1 MVDGMETMDEGALLE
16 VAQVLVESSPAA
28 ETEVIVDAQR
38 DRFARFAGS
47 GPTQSADRVMPHV
60 MVRVRV
66 ERDGGLAEAQAT
78 CDRLDAG
85 ATRDA
90 LTRALEFARFAPV
103 SKELIPMGGSVAVP
117 ACVGDER
124 ALECGFDV
132 MADWIERAIGACEGA
147 RLAPAGLAQV
157 AYGSRCLVNSAGRS
171 VSGSASRAAFSLT
184 ASDPDGG
191 GAGFAD
197 AIARQP
203 EGVDVERIVA
213 RAIGKGES
221 NRAPVGIEPGRYT
234 VVLEPNAVSS
244 LLLFAAY
251 QGFGAQD
258 VAEEASFLCGRR
270 GEQSFSELVSISDDA
285 GNDIYPGY
293 TFDWEGTPKQRVEL
307 VRDGV
312 LGGPVTDR
320 LWAAKHGV
328 ENTGH
333 AYPQPNTH
341 GPKPWNLV
349 MAGGSESV
357 EELVAGVERGLLVT
371 QLHYT
376 NMIDPRDLLLTGMT
390 RNGTFLIEGGEVRHA
405 VKNLRFTESLV
416 HAMASVSGVGSEREV
431 AGALFDGEI
440 VCPALRIEDFC
451 FTSSTDF

>member
-1 MVDGMETMDEGALLE
+1 MDESKALLE
-16 VAQVLVESSPAA
+16 VAQRLIEASPAA
-28 ETEVIVDAQR
+28 ETEVIVESQR
-38 DRFARFAGS
+38 ERFARFAGS
-47 GPTQSADRVMPHV
+47 GPTQSADRILPQV

-66 ERDGGLAEAQAT
+66 ERGGGLAEAQAT
-78 CDRLDAG
+78 CDSLDPQGTQA
-85 ATRDA
+85 A
-90 LTRALEFARFAPV
+90 L
-103 SKELIPMGGSVAVP
+103 
-117 ACVGDER
+117 ER
-124 ALECGFDV
+124 ALAMAGHAPISKDLVPMGDAVEVSPCEGDGAVGELGFDS
-132 MADWIERAIGACEGA
+132 MAGWIERALSSCEESD
-147 RLAPAGLAQV
+147 LVPAGLAQ
-157 AYGSRCLVNSAGRS
+157 ATFSTRCLVNSRGRS

-184 ASDPDGG
+184 ASDPAGG

-197 AIARQP
+197 AIARSP
-203 EGVDVERIVA
+203 RGLDVERVLE
-213 RAIGKGES
+213 RATTKGRN
-221 NRAPVGIEPGRYT
+221 NRSPVGIEPGRYT

-258 VAEEASFLCGRR
+258 VAEESSFLCGRR
-270 GEQSFSELVSISDDA
+270 GERSFSELVSLSDDA
-285 GNDIYPGY
+285 GNEVYPGY
-293 TFDWEGTPKQRVEL
+293 SFDWEGTPKQRVEL

-320 LWAAKHGV
+320 LWASRQGV

-333 AYPQPNTH
+333 AFPQPNTY
-341 GPKPWNLV
+341 GPKPGNLV
-349 MAGGSESV
+349 LAAGEESM
-357 EELVAGVERGLLVT
+357 EELVGGVERGLLIT

-390 RNGTFLIEGGEVRHA
+390 RNGTFLIEKGEIRHA

-416 HAMASVSGVGSEREV
+416 NAMASVSGVGKEREV